1 MGQVFQQQSHRI
13 VIQFHYLVRLKTMRV
28 FLSAL
33 VGSTENT

>member
-28 FLSAL
+28 FL
-33 VGSTENT
+33 